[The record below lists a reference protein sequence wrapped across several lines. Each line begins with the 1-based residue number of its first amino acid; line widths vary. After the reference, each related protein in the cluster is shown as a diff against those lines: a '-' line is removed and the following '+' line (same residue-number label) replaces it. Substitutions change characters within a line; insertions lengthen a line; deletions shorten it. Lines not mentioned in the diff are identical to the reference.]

1 MQVDVSMSIVTSRDI
16 GLPIEILMMLKESH
30 EISGV
35 ELSDTLKKL
44 FV

>member
-1 MQVDVSMSIVTSRDI
+1 MSIVTSRDI
-16 GLPIEILMMLKESH
+16 GLPIEILMKLKENP

-44 FV
+44 IV